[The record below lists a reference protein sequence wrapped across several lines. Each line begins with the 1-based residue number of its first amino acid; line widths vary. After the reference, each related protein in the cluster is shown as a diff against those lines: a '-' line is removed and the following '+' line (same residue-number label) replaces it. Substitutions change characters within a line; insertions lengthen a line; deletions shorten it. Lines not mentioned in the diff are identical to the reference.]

1 VGETRVADSK
11 EEDVGSVKEVWEK
24 QIDNEKKWW
33 YKGVWYWRNVIFVY
47 AKGNNQRWL
56 ENQQDSDG
64 DSNDG
69 ITRLVC
75 QLWNTSYVANLNYTN
90 GVRTLTSLSTEL
102 IAPSNFSG
110 GEGANATIADQG
122 PSVNGGFYLTH
133 LLFGGLLSYEIW
145 DTPSHTLLSNSAAN
159 AVYKS
164 ISPMETALFECAEF

>member
-1 VGETRVADSK
+1 
-11 EEDVGSVKEVWEK
+11 
-24 QIDNEKKWW
+24 
-33 YKGVWYWRNVIFVY
+33 VIFVY

-110 GEGANATIADQG
+110 GEGANAGICMAVD
-122 PSVNGGFYLTH
+122 VVVVWAGGLW
-133 LLFGGLLSYEIW
+133 FGGQDLRQS
-145 DTPSHTLLSNSAAN
+145 
-159 AVYKS
+159 
-164 ISPMETALFECAEF
+164 